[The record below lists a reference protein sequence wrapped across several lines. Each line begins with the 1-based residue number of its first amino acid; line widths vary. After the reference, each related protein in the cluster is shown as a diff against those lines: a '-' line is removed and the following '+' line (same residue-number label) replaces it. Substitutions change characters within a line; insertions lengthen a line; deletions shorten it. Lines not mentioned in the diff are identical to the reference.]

1 MGCPPGLVQGVCH
14 WDVIDT
20 YHLGRFLEREMLTLE
35 DLGGL
40 VPGWSRINP
49 RRLRNL
55 VPGWSR
61 RCPLGAPLVVSVMA
75 FIGPGPFHVGVDRGR
90 SDFRDFY
97 VFLSYH
103 LLPILFVFRSAIL
116 SKIFLVVATTLKTLQ

>member
-1 MGCPPGLVQGVCH
+1 M
-14 WDVIDT
+14 
-20 YHLGRFLEREMLTLE
+20 
-35 DLGGL
+35 
-40 VPGWSRINP
+40 PGWSRINP

-103 LLPILFVFRSAIL
+103 LLSLLRIPPVISGQGWLDFVGFFFFFYVYLLLLDSRFFFGGI
-116 SKIFLVVATTLKTLQ
+116 TWMH